1 MEDLRAIK
9 YALGIRITQSK
20 ESICLIQ
27 DKFIKQIVVEFRIE
41 KAKAPLS
48 PLPRNY
54 KELKTLTLEP
64 PKQPPFN
71 FRHAV
76 GLLQYLVQRTRPDL
90 SFATSF
96 LSQFL
101 ESPCEPHYQAL
112 IHTLK
117 YVSGTKNFSLKLGQ
131 NHLNHLKSEIV
142 GFTDSDW
149 GGGTEKKSFSG

>member
-1 MEDLRAIK
+1 MEDLGAIK
-9 YALGIRITQSK
+9 YALGIRITQLE

-27 DKFIKQIVVEFRIE
+27 DKLIIQIVVEFRIKKE
-41 KAKAPLS
+41 KAPPS
-48 PLPRNY
+48 PLPRNS

-76 GLLQYLVQRTRPDL
+76 GLLQYLVQFTRPNL

-101 ESPCEPHYQAL
+101 ESPCEPHYQVL

-117 YVSGTKNFSLKLGQ
+117 YVSGTKHFSLKLDQ
-131 NHLNHLKSEIV
+131 THLNHLKSEIV
-142 GFTDSDW
+142 GFTD
-149 GGGTEKKSFSG
+149 